1 MAARIAPTPK
11 RRVVERL
18 QAEQAATREHLAVTT
33 AAVRRL
39 LGEKEALIAYSRGL
53 EEQLS
58 EMHG

>member
-1 MAARIAPTPK
+1 MRLIERIP
-11 RRVVERL
+11 VVERL